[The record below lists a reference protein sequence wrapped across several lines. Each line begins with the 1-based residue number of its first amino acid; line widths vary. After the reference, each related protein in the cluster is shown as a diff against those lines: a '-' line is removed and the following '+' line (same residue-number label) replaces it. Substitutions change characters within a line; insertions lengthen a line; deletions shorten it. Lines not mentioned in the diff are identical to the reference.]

1 MKIFAEALGPHTKP
15 FSLVHEPFLSEKSKK
30 VGNLQKIAAASPH
43 RNIAN
48 IFNIPAILNELQE
61 YDITNIEI
69 LPTRQLRKH
78 LYAMYMICP
87 YVGIVTNPH
96 RDKYK
101 ARIALIVDYDR
112 NTALAVSR
120 SGADKAT
127 MILMSSI
134 ANKHIEEPFK
144 LDKTIR
150 NRL

>member
-1 MKIFAEALGPHTKP
+1 MKIFAETVSPHTKP
-15 FSLVHEPFLSEKSKK
+15 FSLVHKPLFSEKSRK
-30 VGNLQKIAAASPH
+30 VGNLHKLAKASPH

-48 IFNIPAILNELQE
+48 IFNIPAILDELQE
-61 YDITNIEI
+61 YDISNIEI
-69 LPTRQLRKH
+69 LPARQLSKH
-78 LYAMYMICP
+78 LYAMYMVCP
-87 YVGIVTNPH
+87 YIGIVMSQH
-96 RDKYK
+96 QDKYK
-101 ARIALIVDYDR
+101 ARVALIVDYDT

-134 ANKHIEEPFK
+134 ANKHIEKPFK

>member
-1 MKIFAEALGPHTKP
+1 MKIFAEVIGPHTKP
-15 FSLVHEPFLSEKSKK
+15 FSIVHEPLPSKKVEK
-30 VGNLQKIAAASPH
+30 VGNLQKAATAPPH

-48 IFNIPAILNELQE
+48 IFDIPAILDELQK
-61 YDITNIEI
+61 YNITNIEI
-69 LPTRQLRKH
+69 LPVRQLREH

-87 YVGIVTNPH
+87 YMGIVTDQH

-101 ARIALIVDYDR
+101 ARIALIVDYDT
-112 NTALAVSR
+112 NAALAVSR

-134 ANKHIEEPFK
+134 ANKHIEKPFK